1 MSRIARIDIVRP
13 LIVPMA
19 RGNQKD
25 SLLSPIMK
33 GMKPRTVDMTV
44 NSIGIIL
51 MRKAH
56 R

>member
-1 MSRIARIDIVRP
+1 MEMTNP
-13 LIVPMA
+13 PNVPMA

-44 NSIGIIL
+44 KSIGIIL
-51 MRKAH
+51 MRKA
-56 R
+56 RR